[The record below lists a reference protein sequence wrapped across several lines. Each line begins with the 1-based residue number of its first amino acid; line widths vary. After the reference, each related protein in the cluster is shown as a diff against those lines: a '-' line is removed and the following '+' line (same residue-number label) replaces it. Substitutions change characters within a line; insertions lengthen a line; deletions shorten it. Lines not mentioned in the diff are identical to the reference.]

1 MNPEILIPTNGFQG
15 CLPAIEEGIWLA
27 KTLDLKITLLGVT
40 ERLGPAAID
49 ERHPLEEVFEQAV
62 GLFQRH
68 GAAYRLE
75 VRKGSAEEVIPRK
88 AREGEYI
95 VVLSPLGRPPIRR
108 LLAGR
113 SVRYF
118 IEEIEQPI
126 LYVPQAK
133 LPVKRILICVGGL
146 GYEVTAEHLAM
157 QIAVKSRAGITLLH
171 IVPPVDFDY
180 PTARA
185 IRENW
190 RQPEQT
196 DTPIGRSLRRALEVA
211 QANGLT
217 AAVRGRQG
225 NVVEEIVE
233 EAKQGEYDLVCMGSS
248 YSVNSLR
255 QIYSPNVTAEII
267 DGINRPVLTARYR
280 AEPGTGD

>member
-1 MNPEILIPTNGFQG
+1 MNAEILVPTNGFKG
-15 CLPAIEEGIWLA
+15 SLPAIEEGIWLA
-27 KTLDLKITLLGVT
+27 KTLDSTITLLGVT

-49 ERHPLEEVFEQAV
+49 DHHPLEEVFEQAV

-75 VRKGSAEEVIPRK
+75 VRKGSAEEVISRK

-95 VVLSPLGRPPIRR
+95 VVLGPLGRPPICRW
-108 LLAGR
+108 LAGR

-118 IEEIEQPI
+118 IEEVEQPI

-133 LPVKRILICVGGL
+133 LPVKKILICVGGL

-157 QIAVKSRAGITLLH
+157 QIAMKSRAEITLLH
-171 IVPPVDFDY
+171 IAPPAGLDY

-190 RQPEQT
+190 RHPERT

-225 NVVEEIVE
+225 NVVEEIME
-233 EAKQGEYDLVCMGSS
+233 EAREGDYELLCMGSS
-248 YSVNSLR
+248 YSVQSLR

-267 DGINRPVLTARYR
+267 DRVNRPVLTARYR
-280 AEPGTGD
+280 AEASG